1 MDIPGKTSMPK
12 TMQTLRPGVLLLLAV
27 ISMACSNE
35 PDAASPV
42 DSLTR
47 LHTMVDSAIQPMLDT
62 YQIPGMAVALTIDGQ
77 SYFFNYGVADLA
89 TGRPVSEHTLFEVGS
104 VSKTVAAALTTFAQV
119 TGVLSLEDRPSQFL
133 PALAD
138 SPVDSATLMHLG
150 TYTAGGLPLQ
160 FPDEVSDHDLMLQ
173 YYQQWQPDAA
183 PGLIRRYSNPSIG
196 LMGHLTGIAL
206 GMGYDAAAEAHLFP
220 SLNMPSSYIRV
231 PDTAMANYAWGYNT
245 DNRAI
250 RVNPGMFDGQAYG
263 VKTTTTDFI
272 RFVQAN
278 INPETLDA
286 SWRQAIIESHRGYF
300 RLNAMTQAL
309 AWEMFSYPTT
319 LETLL
324 EGITSSVVMENNPV
338 QPIEPPEISAA
349 PTLFH
354 KTGSTN
360 GFGAYV
366 LFVPSLQIGIV
377 MLANRSYPN
386 AARITAAYT
395 IVQQVLGHSAP
406 E

>member
-1 MDIPGKTSMPK
+1 MPK

-47 LHTMVDSAIQPMLDT
+47 LHTMVDSAIQPLLDT

-104 VSKTVAAALTTFAQV
+104 VSKTVTAALTTFAQV
-119 TGVLSLEDRPSQFL
+119 TGVLSLEDHPSQFL

-231 PDTAMANYAWGYNT
+231 PDTAMANYAWGYNA

-250 RVNPGMFDGQAYG
+250 RVNPGMFDGEAYG

-286 SWRQAIIESHRGYF
+286 SWRQAIAESHRGYF

-324 EGITSSVVMENNPV
+324 DGITSSVVMENNPV
-338 QPIEPPEISAA
+338 QPIEPPVISAA

-366 LFVPSLQIGIV
+366 LFVPSQQIGIV